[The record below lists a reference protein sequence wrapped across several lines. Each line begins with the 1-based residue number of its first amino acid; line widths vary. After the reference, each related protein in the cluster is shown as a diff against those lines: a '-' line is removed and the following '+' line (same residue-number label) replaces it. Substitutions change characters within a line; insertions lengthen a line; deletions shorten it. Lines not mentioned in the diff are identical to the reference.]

1 MARPWPRIIF
11 LSLLPK
17 KAVLICHYYHSGQ
30 THDNLCHSIDIRTVQ
45 AHMVALRHAIKSASH
60 VCGLQR
66 IGGPN
71 TPWQQTCLYIGRP
84 LSSHFAFFFTLS
96 TIVNLNIL
104 YLHATAPVV
113 IHLDRF
119 SIMCMFNKYYLAPH
133 QG

>member
-1 MARPWPRIIF
+1 MARPWPRVVF

-17 KAVLICHYYHSGQ
+17 RAVLMCHLHHSGQ
-30 THDNLCHSIDIRTVQ
+30 THDDLCHSVDIRTVQ

-84 LSSHFAFFFTLS
+84 LSSPFTFFFMLPTYSQIKYTLFTCDFFCRHIS
-96 TIVNLNIL
+96 QPL
-104 YLHATAPVV
+104 
-113 IHLDRF
+113 
-119 SIMCMFNKYYLAPH
+119 FNMDVRMV
-133 QG
+133 